1 MIRSIVDFTIPKS
14 SCHIYYKNFQGAIFS
29 KSFFNNSEEG
39 FYINGYVSKYFNNVF
54 KKINL
59 E

>member
-14 SCHIYYKNFQGAIFS
+14 SCHIYYKNLKGAIFS

-39 FYINGYVSKYFNNVF
+39 FYINGYVSK
-54 KKINL
+54 
-59 E
+59 